1 MKKKY
6 STLPTADKMA
16 KLLDFVDEH
25 KAKNPVVLNLTHQ
38 NTFAE
43 SMLVISASSV
53 RHAQSLAENISTFC
67 KHENLEFLHME
78 GKQLGQWILLDLNDI
93 VINIFQ
99 ESVRDLYNLEALWAE
114 MPQKPIEN
122 NS

>member
-6 STLPTADKMA
+6 SSLPTAEKMA
-16 KLLDFVDEH
+16 KLLDFVAEH
-25 KAKNPVVLNLTHQ
+25 KAKEPVVLNLTHQ

-43 SMLVISASSV
+43 AMLVISASSI

-67 KHENLEFLHME
+67 KRENFEFLHME

-99 ESVRDLYNLEALWAE
+99 EPVRHLYNLESLWAE
-114 MPQKPIEN
+114 MPQKTTLDT
-122 NS
+122 

>member
-6 STLPTADKMA
+6 STLPTAEKMSI
-16 KLLDFVDEH
+16 LLNFAEEH
-25 KAKNPVVLNLTHQ
+25 KAKNPVVINLTHQ

-43 SMLVISASSV
+43 AMLVITATSI

-67 KHENLEFLHME
+67 KKENFEFLHME
-78 GKQLGQWILLDLNDI
+78 GKQTGQWVLLDLNDI

-99 ESVRDLYNLEALWAE
+99 ESARELYNMEALWTE
-114 MPQKPIEN
+114 MPQKPSVE
-122 NS
+122 

>member
-6 STLPTADKMA
+6 STLPTAEKMEI
-16 KLLDFVDEH
+16 LLEFVSEH
-25 KAKNPVVLNLTHQ
+25 KAKNPTVLNLTHQ

-43 SMLVISASSV
+43 SMLVITASSI

-67 KHENLEFLHME
+67 KQQNFEFLHME
-78 GKQLGQWILLDLNDI
+78 GKQLGQWVLLDLNDI

-99 ESVRDLYNLEALWAE
+99 ESARELYNLEALWAE
-114 MPQKPIEN
+114 LPQKPSVE
-122 NS
+122 